1 VIAFVSRGV
10 LVLAILL
17 GVLTGAATGWD
28 NSSSAGQSPPRT
40 APKHYL
46 LLVNT
51 AIAFMMTEAE
61 LHQFDQSAYDGLAIA
76 PLHAYDTS
84 RPPSVAAM
92 DAEMREWKQFTH
104 KDIWPWVYINRMIAM
119 NPKENNPHSDTP
131 YFRKIAGADLDDAEG
146 AQSDFLALWR
156 NAIAS
161 ARDSKM
167 PGIVF
172 DQEFYNNYAEYDIGE
187 LSRESG
193 KKPAEVV
200 SKFEALGARMADIAS
215 QEYPDSVLWFL
226 WTGLTHAG
234 YKTYDGVSY
243 YPSPTYIAIG
253 LLDEI
258 AQKRLRLRVLT
269 GGEGSLGYCHDTL
282 DDFRSAIGKRDSDM
296 KSTLEKYSGILE
308 TAGTMTLWSDRRANQ
323 VCKTASAPTI
333 EDLEPYLDL
342 LFKSYRYNWIWAS
355 GDGGYLAFA
364 PGVAPRFDAVI
375 RRSKA
380 RSWTTPSTR

>member
-1 VIAFVSRGV
+1 MKLLSGRSDRDCLRFSRGS
-10 LVLAILL
+10 
-17 GVLTGAATGWD
+17 GARH
-28 NSSSAGQSPPRT
+28 SPGGADGR
-40 APKHYL
+40 
-46 LLVNT
+46 
-51 AIAFMMTEAE
+51 
-61 LHQFDQSAYDGLAIA
+61 SDGLGQLKLGRTEPAQNRAETLLA
-76 PLHAYDTS
+76 PRKHRHRVHDDRSGTS
-84 RPPSVAAM
+84 PVRSVRLRWLGDSALACLRHVEAAV
-92 DAEMREWKQFTH
+92 RRRH
-104 KDIWPWVYINRMIAM
+104 GR
-119 NPKENNPHSDTP
+119 NPHSDTP

-342 LFKSYRYNWIWAS
+342 LFESYRYNWIWAS